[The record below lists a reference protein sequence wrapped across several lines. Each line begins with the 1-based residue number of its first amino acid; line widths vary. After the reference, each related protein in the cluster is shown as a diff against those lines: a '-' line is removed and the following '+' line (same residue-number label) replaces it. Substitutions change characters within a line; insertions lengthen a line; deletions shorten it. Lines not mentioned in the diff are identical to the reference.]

1 MHPVLLSGTPI
12 LDVDAT
18 LLIYVVVFFVLF
30 FVLRHF
36 VFQPMMALFDEREA
50 AIDGAKREAR
60 DLEKDAEAKLAA
72 FEKEMAKVRKEVHV
86 ERDKMKADAATKE
99 RAILAEV
106 RTETNALLA
115 EADAKMA
122 KEASRV
128 RSEIDTQSPILAR
141 HIAEKLLGREVAS

>member
-18 LLIYVVVFFVLF
+18 LLIYVVVFFILF